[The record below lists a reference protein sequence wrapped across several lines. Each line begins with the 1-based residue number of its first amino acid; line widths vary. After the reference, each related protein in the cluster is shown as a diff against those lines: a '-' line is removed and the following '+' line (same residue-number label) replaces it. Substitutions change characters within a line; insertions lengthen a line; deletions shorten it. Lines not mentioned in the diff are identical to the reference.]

1 MLPVNDTAWPANS
14 SRKSRERRS
23 GPRSSVARRM
33 PRRSRCSGGST
44 AASGSGVARDS
55 AAGGGTSGT
64 GKQGATG
71 ARQLSTG
78 FALTPSGRCQGTT
91 GMRPESGDAV
101 PVGLA
106 DGELDGLVAVRFV
119 GDADGDVVVLEL
131 LGEALGSGT
140 GIVVDVGAGFVVLG
154 IASTSCRA
162 SLRVASRTTEAP
174 GGWALISNDCSAR
187 RSSASAAAWRGS
199 SEEPAMS

>member
-1 MLPVNDTAWPANS
+1 MLPVNDTACPADS
-14 SRKSRERRS
+14 SRKSRECRS

-33 PRRSRCSGGST
+33 PRRSRCSGGSM

-55 AAGGGTSGT
+55 AAGGGASGT
-64 GKQGATG
+64 GKQGATA

-78 FALTPSGRCQGTT
+78 FAATTGSRCQGTT

-106 DGELDGLVAVRFV
+106 DGELDGLGAVRFVV
-119 GDADGDVVVLEL
+119 GDADGDVVALER
-131 LGEALGSGT
+131 LGEELGSGS
-140 GIVVDVGAGFVVLG
+140 GIVVDVGAGFVVFG
-154 IASTSCRA
+154 IALTSCLA

-174 GGWALISNDCSAR
+174 GGWA
-187 RSSASAAAWRGS
+187 
-199 SEEPAMS
+199 

>member
-1 MLPVNDTAWPANS
+1 MLPVNDTACPANN

-44 AASGSGVARDS
+44 AASGSAVARDS

-64 GKQGATG
+64 GKQGATA

-106 DGELDGLVAVRFV
+106 DGALDGLVAVRFV
-119 GDADGDVVVLEL
+119 GDAEGDVLEL

-154 IASTSCRA
+154 IAFTSCRA
-162 SLRVASRTTEAP
+162 SSRVASRTTDAP
-174 GGWALISNDCSAR
+174 GG
-187 RSSASAAAWRGS
+187 
-199 SEEPAMS
+199 